1 MKKTSLPKAP
11 NHNKSPLAISRTT
24 IRTLTAGQLAF
35 AAGGNPRPPT
45 TEEST
50 EGQQGTCD

>member
-11 NHNKSPLAISRTT
+11 NLKTPSLAISRTT
-24 IRTLTAGQLAF
+24 LRTLTVGQLAF

-45 TEEST
+45 REETT